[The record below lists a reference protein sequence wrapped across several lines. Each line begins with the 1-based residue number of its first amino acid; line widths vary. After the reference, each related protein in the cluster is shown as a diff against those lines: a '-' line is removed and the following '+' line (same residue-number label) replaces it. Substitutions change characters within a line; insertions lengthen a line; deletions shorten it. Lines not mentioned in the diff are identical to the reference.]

1 MVNPEQSLIH
11 QAIDP
16 QTNKKCPQNMQ
27 EPIEL
32 LIFQLVEFK
41 NPSLGKQLYGYGGLE
56 LPPIYED
63 NSLVGLKGKQ

>member
-1 MVNPEQSLIH
+1 
-11 QAIDP
+11 
-16 QTNKKCPQNMQ
+16 MQ